1 VRAVRILSHGEP
13 EALRIVD
20 LPPPIPGP
28 SEVLIDVH
36 VVGVSY
42 PDLLVVRGVYQIL
55 APLPFSPGKE
65 ITGVVSAV
73 GERVTE
79 FSPGDRVLAYVENG
93 GYVEQIAVPVV
104 LCHRL
109 PDQLG
114 FLDAIGLGLGF
125 QTAHFALFERGD
137 FKAGETVLVTGATG
151 GVGTATIQL
160 AKACGGRVVA
170 GCMNPTKAA
179 FARDH
184 GAFHVVLLD
193 RPDLADALRAEVRAA
208 TGEQGAD
215 LVVEIIGGGGTIVA
229 TDPRNV
235 PNLDHQ
241 TPQIEPWPPPRP
253 TDQATYSIDRTKF
266 KTVGEF
272 ADALMA
278 RLNRAGMR
286 HLRFWGAPNG
296 VAVVVPMEAIDE
308 KARPVKTE
316 ANTGSTEQGGPLS
329 AIIEGF
335 LQLVSE
341 PIRDS
346 RIFLFVLTNDS
357 KAKHQAVPMTTEI
370 GRQWMQN
377 DYMRPEVNRSVKL
390 TDQHFVLAAVYEF
403 RKENNEGDPGL
414 LGEDHKRHSLKEHL
428 AGSRL
433 DIDGFFK

>member
-1 VRAVRILSHGEP
+1 MRYLFTLLFV
-13 EALRIVD
+13 
-20 LPPPIPGP
+20 LPIGIAAHAQSP
-28 SEVLIDVH
+28 SDKTELITTADKE
-36 VVGVSY
+36 
-42 PDLLVVRGVYQIL
+42 LL
-55 APLPFSPGKE
+55 AE
-65 ITGVVSAV
+65 
-73 GERVTE
+73 
-79 FSPGDRVLAYVENG
+79 
-93 GYVEQIAVPVV
+93 
-104 LCHRL
+104 C
-109 PDQLG
+109 
-114 FLDAIGLGLGF
+114 GLF
-125 QTAHFALFERGD
+125 
-137 FKAGETVLVTGATG
+137 
-151 GVGTATIQL
+151 
-160 AKACGGRVVA
+160 VA
-170 GCMNPTKAA
+170 
-179 FARDH
+179 
-184 GAFHVVLLD
+184 
-193 RPDLADALRAEVRAA
+193 RPDLRTPTQRDSIIRALRERKNEWARVGDGNDTAVKGERTAIDVTCNIALGPQPTPAVPPTATVQPAEPA
-208 TGEQGAD
+208 
-215 LVVEIIGGGGTIVA
+215 GGTIVA